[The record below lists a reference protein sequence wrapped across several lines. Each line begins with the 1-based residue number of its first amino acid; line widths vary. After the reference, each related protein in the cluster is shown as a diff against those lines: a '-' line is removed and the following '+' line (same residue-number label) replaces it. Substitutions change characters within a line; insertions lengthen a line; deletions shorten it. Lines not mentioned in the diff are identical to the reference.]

1 MFKGRGNNQARSITQ
16 KIEPLDNVN
25 KKLFVMYTKG
35 GMETYSG
42 NESTQAA

>member
-16 KIEPLDNVN
+16 KMEPLNNVN

-35 GMETYSG
+35 RMEIYSG
-42 NESTQAA
+42 SESTQAA

>member
-1 MFKGRGNNQARSITQ
+1 MFKELGNNQARSITQ

-35 GMETYSG
+35 EMETYSG
-42 NESTQAA
+42 SESIQAA